1 MAILSYYK
9 LALSIYKPKNGH
21 TSILGAKNEKKD
33 IFTAAA
39 RRALVV
45 IMSKCL
51 FFFLYVFLYVCHV
64 TFSRPL
70 IGQKESTTN
79 KERLS

>member
-1 MAILSYYK
+1 MNLK
-9 LALSIYKPKNGH
+9 F
-21 TSILGAKNEKKD
+21 

-51 FFFLYVFLYVCHV
+51 SFFLSFCRV

-70 IGQKESTTN
+70 IGQKSECYIVEEVIKTDEFDKGNISAALG
-79 KERLS
+79 KQEK